1 MIGHVRA
8 GLPTGDPIDERA
20 GLSHPVAE
28 TGARRANFL
37 RSMKVARV
45 RMWDGGERS
54 SMTATSARTI
64 PVIAA
69 VGEHIDRPQR
79 LDEAREPVDL
89 MVEAMEACEADAGA
103 RLIDQVALLSLI
115 GLVSW
120 PYKDPVRL
128 LAQKL
133 RTDPKEA
140 VNASMGGE
148 TPVRLVHEAARRI
161 ALGDD
166 IVAAIVGGEASHARG
181 QAERAGASLPWTPA
195 ASKEETVRFPSS
207 RFAMSPVA
215 KQLGVMNPAQVY
227 PFYEVATQA
236 AWGQTPAE
244 GMRESAEL
252 WARYAAVAAANS
264 RAWIRSAPDADAI
277 GTVSADNRL
286 INWPYP
292 KLMVANPAVNQ
303 SAAVIVMS
311 LARAREIG
319 IAEDR
324 LIHIWGG
331 ASAVEPEDY
340 LHRDRY
346 DRSTAQTA
354 VLEQAVSLAGGDAR
368 RLRHLELYSC
378 FPVVPKMALRTLGL
392 DAAEHSPTVAGG
404 LTFFGGPLN
413 NYMSH
418 AIAAMVRM
426 LRQDAGELGLLY
438 GQGGYVNKH
447 HALVLSTTPPPEP
460 MAADYSV
467 QSLADAARG
476 PTPPLHER
484 YTGPAVIETY
494 TVRYAR
500 DGAPTDAIIIARTPD
515 GGRVMAMSPASDAGT
530 IDLLTSAK
538 RTAVGVNGR
547 VETDA
552 GGTPVWMRAESE
564 T

>member
-1 MIGHVRA
+1 M
-8 GLPTGDPIDERA
+8 T
-20 GLSHPVAE
+20 AE
-28 TGARRANFL
+28 T
-37 RSMKVARV
+37 
-45 RMWDGGERS
+45 
-54 SMTATSARTI
+54 ARTI

-69 VGEHIDRPQR
+69 VGECIDRPNR
-79 LDEAREPVDL
+79 VEEAREPVDL
-89 MVEAMEACEADAGA
+89 MANALRACETDAGV
-103 RLIDQVALLSLI
+103 RLLDQVALLSLI

-120 PYKDPVRL
+120 PYKNPVNL

-133 RTDPKEA
+133 GIAPAEA

-161 ALGDD
+161 ALGEDL
-166 IVAAIVGGEASHARG
+166 VAAIVGGESSHARG
-181 QAERAGASLPWTPA
+181 QAEKSGVTPPWTPA

-207 RFAMSPVA
+207 RFAMSAVA

-252 WARYAAVAAANS
+252 WARYAAVAAGNPY
-264 RAWIRSAPDADAI
+264 AWIRSAPDAATI
-277 GTVSADNRL
+277 GTVGPDNRL

-303 SAAVIVMS
+303 SAAVVVMS
-311 LARAREIG
+311 LARAREMG

-324 LIHIWGG
+324 LIRIWGG
-331 ASAVEPEDY
+331 ASAIEPEDY

-346 DRSTAQTA
+346 DHSTAQTA
-354 VLEQAVSLAGGDAR
+354 VLEQAVAIAGGDAR
-368 RLRHLELYSC
+368 RFRHLELYSC

-392 DAAEHSPTVAGG
+392 DPAKHPPTVAGG

-426 LRQDAGELGLLY
+426 LRANAGELGLLY

-447 HALVLSTTPPPEP
+447 HALVLSTAAAPAP
-460 MAADYSV
+460 MATDYSV
-467 QSLADAARG
+467 QPVADAARG
-476 PTPPLHER
+476 ATPPLREG
-484 YTGPAVIETY
+484 YAGPAVIETY

-500 DGAPTDAIIIARTPD
+500 DGAPVDAIIIARTPD
-515 GGRVMAMSPASDAGT
+515 GGRVMARAPGDDAAT
-530 IDLLTSAK
+530 IDLLTSSQ
-538 RTAVGVNGR
+538 RTAVGVRGRGRAGRCGPAAVDSRSRCTLTRQRVSAGHGRPRLGRKRLSALNG
-547 VETDA
+547 
-552 GGTPVWMRAESE
+552 
-564 T
+564 